1 MVYDEELG
9 CRVHLG
15 FRNQADRIFKDIQPL
30 LAPTDDK
37 RPTVEVS
44 GHSLGGA
51 LTYLIAAKLRK
62 RGYKVV
68 RATSVGAPRFCATAA
83 GASILES
90 LLPRDNLR
98 IENDMDFVPYLP
110 PFSHHVGNKLYLID
124 ESGSVAYIRSAK
136 PIPWVDNAFVNFR
149 AFELLSARGKPHRMP
164 YHVSYIKRAFG
175 NKSQDQ

>member
-1 MVYDEELG
+1 MDRQQIFCRGTTLAIDVLSCLSFWMVYDEELG

-68 RATSVGAPRFCATAA
+68 RATSVGAPRLCATAA

-98 IENDMDFVPYLP
+98 IENR
-110 PFSHHVGNKLYLID
+110 
-124 ESGSVAYIRSAK
+124 E
-136 PIPWVDNAFVNFR
+136 
-149 AFELLSARGKPHRMP
+149 
-164 YHVSYIKRAFG
+164 
-175 NKSQDQ
+175 